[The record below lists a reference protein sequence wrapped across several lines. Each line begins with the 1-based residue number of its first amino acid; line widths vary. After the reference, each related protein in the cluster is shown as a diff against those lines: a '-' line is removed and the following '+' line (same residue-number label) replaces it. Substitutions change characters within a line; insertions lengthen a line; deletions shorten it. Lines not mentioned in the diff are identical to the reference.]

1 MNAATA
7 PDARAA
13 QAERTPRIDADAPL
27 SPDELE
33 ARLRAIG
40 AERYHD
46 KHPFHILLHG
56 GRLGRAQVQAWALNR
71 FEYQRCIPLKDA
83 ALLAR
88 IEDPQL
94 RRVWRQRI
102 VDHDGEREGEGGIAR
117 WLRLTDAL
125 GLDRELVESGR
136 ALLPATRF
144 AVQAYLQFVRER
156 SLLEA
161 IASSLT
167 ELFAPAIIGQRV
179 AGMLANYDFVSRD
192 ALAYFD
198 SRLQQAPQDADFA
211 LDYVKRHAATR
222 AQQESVLAALRF
234 KCDVLWSML
243 DALHLAYVEPRL
255 VPPGAFHPAQAR
267 P

>member
-13 QAERTPRIDADAPL
+13 QAERAPRIDADAPL

-255 VPPGAFHPAQAR
+255 VPPGAFHPGQAR